1 MEIVKLFSPV
11 AAFAIATTGIAL
23 ADPECHTIS
32 NYPQRV
38 AQIVNNYQVE
48 VDEINLKI
56 SRTSD
61 SLEILTE
68 RKPRPADYDKQ
79 AANLR
84 AVLTGYRDNLG
95 KAGTRAQVA
104 IEQLKCFDKRSEI
117 DKLISSLNIHSKCA
131 KAEPVPISAT
141 RPATTGAQVPEP
153 PGTTLAGVKFTFG
166 CR

>member
-1 MEIVKLFSPV
+1 MVKLCSAV
-11 AAFAIATTGIAL
+11 SAFVIATIGVAL

-38 AQIVNNYQVE
+38 AQIANNYQAE

-61 SLEILTE
+61 LLEILTE

-84 AVLTGYRDNLG
+84 TALTGYKYNLTR
-95 KAGTRAQVA
+95 AGTRAQVA

-117 DKLISSLNIHSKCA
+117 DKLISSFNIHGKCA

-141 RPATTGAQVPEP
+141 RAGTTGAQVPEP